1 MEARLSTAEQEI
13 EKWRAA
19 LSTCFSQ
26 AQIKALKTGKPV
38 TRWKESDIISALALC
53 SLSMKTYT
61 YLRDKDVPLPSVSTL
76 RRWIS
81 DVNVEPGIL
90 NSVIRM
96 MHIRGASLSIEE
108 KICIISFDERK
119 IEKKYSYDKA
129 ADKMYTPKN
138 YVQVLMARG
147 IIGGWK
153 QPVFYDFDCKMT
165 KDLLIQIIT
174 EVEKAGFPVHACCSM

>member
-1 MEARLSTAEQEI
+1 M
-13 EKWRAA
+13 
-19 LSTCFSQ
+19 
-26 AQIKALKTGKPV
+26 
-38 TRWKESDIISALALC
+38 
-53 SLSMKTYT
+53 
-61 YLRDKDVPLPSVSTL
+61 
-76 RRWIS
+76 
-81 DVNVEPGIL
+81 
-90 NSVIRM
+90 
-96 MHIRGASLSIEE
+96 
-108 KICIISFDERK
+108 K

-174 EVEKAGFPVHACCSM
+174 EVEKAGFPVHAAVCDLGGSNQGL